1 RHVSYIARVAVG
13 VICGFGAQGYI
24 LALDAMRGHL
34 ERKG

>member
-1 RHVSYIARVAVG
+1 